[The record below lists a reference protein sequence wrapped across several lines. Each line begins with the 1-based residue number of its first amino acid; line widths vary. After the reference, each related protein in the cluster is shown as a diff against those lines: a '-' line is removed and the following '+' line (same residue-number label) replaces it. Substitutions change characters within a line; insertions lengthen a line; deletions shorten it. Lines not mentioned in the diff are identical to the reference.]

1 MNTKQ
6 LAIGELIALGF
17 SKSAAKRV
25 MMMVEHGYT
34 VNSIFLEKN
43 GEKRRVYLSGSV
55 DNGYS
60 NEKNINVRAKM

>member
-6 LAIGELIALGF
+6 LAIDELMALGF
-17 SKSAAKRV
+17 SRIAARKV
-25 MMMVEHGYT
+25 MMMIEHGYT

-60 NEKNINVRAKM
+60 NEKNNNVQS

>member
-6 LAIGELIALGF
+6 LTIDELIGLGF
-17 SKSAAKRV
+17 SRIAAKKV
-25 MMMVEHGYT
+25 MIMVEHGYT

-60 NEKNINVRAKM
+60 NEKNINVQS